1 MQLNQLL
8 VVIDPTSKESQPA
21 LQRAQWLALKSQA
34 KVELL
39 ICDYHSALDNTL
51 FGDHSA
57 QHKARAALL
66 AEHLNWLEEL
76 AQPLREQGTKVTT
89 QVRWGK
95 VLYQEI
101 IAHAKALKPDVLLRN
116 ATTHG
121 LFQRLFFSN
130 TSWQLIRFCP
140 LPVWLVRDTPW
151 NGNKLAAALDPTHT
165 DDKAASLD
173 HQLIKT
179 TQALA
184 ETLGMQANYVHSYN
198 TLPSMY
204 TFEAEVVISYD
215 VYLKSIAELHE
226 QSFNTLLDDYA
237 IDNEQRKLLSG
248 APEHAIP
255 QYINSQS
262 IDLLVMGAISR
273 SQVENALIGNTA
285 ERILE
290 NSTCDLLVVKPLS

>member
-8 VVIDPTSKESQPA
+8 VIIDPTSKESQPA
-21 LQRAQWLALKSQA
+21 LERAQWLALKSQA

-39 ICDYHSALDNTL
+39 ICDYHSALDNTV

-76 AQPLREQGTKVTT
+76 AKPLREQGTKVTT

-101 IAHAKALKPDVLLRN
+101 IAHAKALQPDVLLRN

-121 LFQRLFFSN
+121 LLQRLFFSN

-140 LPVWLVRDTPW
+140 VPVWLVRDAAW
-151 NGNKLAAALDPTHT
+151 QGDKLAAALDPTHT

-179 TQALA
+179 TQAL
-184 ETLGMQANYVHSYN
+184 TDLLSMQPKYVHSYN

-215 VYLKSIAELHE
+215 AYLKSIAEIHE
-226 QSFNTLLDDYA
+226 QSFNALLDEYA
-237 IDNEQRKLLSG
+237 IEKEQRKLLSG
-248 APEHAIP
+248 APEHSIP
-255 QYINSQS
+255 QYIKDQS
-262 IDLLVMGAISR
+262 IDLLLMGAISR

-290 NSTCDLLVVKPLS
+290 NSNCDLLVIKPLS